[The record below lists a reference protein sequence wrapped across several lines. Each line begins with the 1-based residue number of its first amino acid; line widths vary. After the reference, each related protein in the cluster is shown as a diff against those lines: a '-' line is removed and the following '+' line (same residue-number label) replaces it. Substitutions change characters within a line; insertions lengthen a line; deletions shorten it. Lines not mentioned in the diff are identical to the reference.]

1 MWTGKWVA
9 VAVALAMLGC
19 SQKQE
24 PTTNTPLAA
33 WWVDIQ
39 FQPGAMKARGFD
51 ARSVDENWKRIT
63 ALEADLLKGRISD
76 EEIEKFRK
84 SGFSFSL
91 KSDLDGDGAWEDFFV
106 GVYET
111 NEGEIGRFVAIARNG
126 RIVRQF
132 DESGSGGF
140 SALLQGDGEV
150 RWYKCMECESFDSI
164 RWSGT
169 GFTLE

>member
-1 MWTGKWVA
+1 MWTGKWLVM
-9 VAVALAMLGC
+9 AVALAMLGC
-19 SQKQE
+19 SQKHE

-39 FQPGAMKARGFD
+39 FQPGSTKARGFD
-51 ARSVDENWKRIT
+51 ARSMDKNWKLIS
-63 ALEADLLKGRISD
+63 ALEVDMLKGRIPD

-91 KSDLDGDGAWEDFFV
+91 KSDLDGDGVQEDFFV

-111 NEGEIGRFVAIARNG
+111 NEGDVGRFVAIARNG
-126 RIVRQF
+126 SIVRHF
-132 DESGSGGF
+132 DESGSGNF
-140 SALLQGDGEV
+140 SALLQGDREV

-164 RWSGT
+164 RWG
-169 GFTLE
+169 GEDFTLE